1 MSLPSSYF
9 DNYADPG
16 VKDRSYAANWKRYGF
31 QLFDRYLSDL
41 EEKGIKPPKTALDIG
56 AANGA
61 AIEEMDRLGIKAR
74 GIEAS
79 RYIYDTAKPET
90 KKLIAFG
97 DATELIKKAPDAGFE
112 VVYET
117 AAQYIPKQKLREY
130 LADLYRVVGRDLV
143 IVLHTREH
151 DPEPH
156 DGQVNFLT
164 NSAWRSLL
172 TEAGFVEAGSPEDPP
187 YWFTKASVVAIA
199 AQLLNAELQVS
210 LLALSDS
217 ILVVEET
224 LVKLRQHSA
233 EVDHAYAK
241 QLETQLTKLIASL
254 KQLKQLSRQLLHSE
268 KLGPLVKTAAN
279 SADSEAKATAEL
291 ASKIK
296 TELAWLADI
305 RSAVDLAA
313 DSINKLKSS
322 I

>member
-31 QLFDRYLSDL
+31 QLFDRYLGDL
-41 EEKGIKPPKTALDIG
+41 EEKGIKTPSTALDIG

-61 AIEEMDRLGIKAR
+61 AIEEMNRLDIKAR

-156 DGQVNFLT
+156 AGQVNFLT
-164 NSAWRSLL
+164 NAAWRTLL
-172 TEAGFVEAGSPEDPP
+172 TEAGFTEAGSTEDPP
-187 YWFTKASVVAIA
+187 YWFTKAPVVATA
-199 AQLLNAELQVS
+199 MVSEELQVS
-210 LLALSDS
+210 LLALNDA
-217 ILVVEET
+217 IPVVEET
-224 LVKLRQHSA
+224 LIKLRQHAA
-233 EVDHAYAK
+233 EVDKAYAK
-241 QLETQLTKLIASL
+241 QLETQLTKLVASL

-279 SADSEAKATAEL
+279 SADAEAKAAAEL
-291 ASKIK
+291 AAKIK

>member
-31 QLFDRYLSDL
+31 QLFDRYMSEI
-41 EEKGIKPPKTALDIG
+41 EEKGIALPKTALDIG

-61 AIEEMDRLGIKAR
+61 AIEEMGRLGIKAR

-97 DATELIKKAPDAGFE
+97 DATELIKQAPDAGFE

-130 LADLYRVVGRDLV
+130 LVDLHRVVGRDLV

-156 DGQVNFLT
+156 AGQVNFLT
-164 NSAWRSLL
+164 NAAWRTLL
-172 TEAGFVEAGSPEDPP
+172 TEAGFIEAGSVDDPP
-187 YWFTKASVVAIA
+187 YWFTKAPIVAT
-199 AQLLNAELQVS
+199 AQVANAELQVS
-210 LLALSDS
+210 LLALNES
-217 ILVVEET
+217 IPVVEDAF
-224 LVKLRQHSA
+224 VKLRQHA
-233 EVDHAYAK
+233 NEVDHAYAK
-241 QLETQLTKLIASL
+241 QLETRLAKLTASL
-254 KQLKQLSRQLLHSE
+254 KQLKQLGRQLLHSE
-268 KLGPLVKTAAN
+268 KLGPLVKSAAN
-279 SADSEAKATAEL
+279 SADTEAKATAEL

-296 TELAWLADI
+296 TELDWLADI

-313 DSINKLKSS
+313 ESINKLKSS